1 MKVHQQSYLRE
12 DKEFKARELVAKRS
26 NRSNPSNLEKER
38 LRKEASR
45 RKNRLKDSYYNKVKK
60 NEKRKNTDFLHHE
73 SSLKKR
79 RQYGSTLDEQIHS
92 VSSTDFWLV
101 KQLGK

>member
-1 MKVHQQSYLRE
+1 MKRKMRE

-45 RKNRLKDSYYNKVKK
+45 RKNRLKD
-60 NEKRKNTDFLHHE
+60 L
-73 SSLKKR
+73 L
-79 RQYGSTLDEQIHS
+79 
-92 VSSTDFWLV
+92 
-101 KQLGK
+101 